1 MLKGRALMSEKREQW
16 GSKFGMLMAAAGSA
30 IGLGNI
36 WRFPYITGK
45 YGGAVFVLTYLIV
58 VCLIGL
64 SLMMAEQAIG
74 RAGKSDAVGSLL
86 RLGGKKW
93 SIVGWMG
100 FIVAFIILSY
110 YAVIAGWTLAYF
122 CGSVD
127 VFGSLLQGA
136 AQGKAAELF
145 GSFVSNP
152 GYCIAFFLVV
162 MFVTATIVYRGIA
175 GGVEASCKILM
186 PTLFVILLML
196 VVRAVTLPGASKGI
210 SFYLKPDFAKLTAEG
225 ILAAIGQAFYS
236 LSLAMGIMIVYGS
249 YFTEDTSI
257 PRSACT
263 ISLLDTSVAFLA
275 GLVIF
280 PSALAFGIEPNAG
293 VALTFITLPSVFA
306 QMPAGMIFSAGFFL
320 LLFIAA
326 LTSCISLFEVAVAFG
341 IDHLGFERKKST
353 VIMAILITLL
363 GIPSALSVGGHFP
376 KICGMDCLDFFD
388 YVTNNLIMPIGG
400 ILLTI
405 FAGWVWTE
413 GAKAEL
419 TNHGKY
425 DFKLYKV
432 WLFICRIVAPIAIF
446 VILAADIYGKFFK
459 K

>member
-1 MLKGRALMSEKREQW
+1 MSGKREQW
-16 GSKFGMLMAAAGSA
+16 GRKFGMLMAAAGSA

-45 YGGAVFVLTYLIV
+45 YGGAVFVLTYLII

-64 SLMMAEQAIG
+64 SLMIAEHAIG

-86 RLGGKKW
+86 KLGGKKW

-100 FIVAFIILSY
+100 FIVAFVILSY

-145 GSFVSNP
+145 GGFVSNP

-175 GGVEASCKILM
+175 KGVEASCKILM
-186 PTLFVILLML
+186 PTLFVILLLL

-236 LSLAMGIMIVYGS
+236 LSLAMGVMIVYGS

-306 QMPAGMIFSAGFFL
+306 QMPAGMIFSAGFFM

-353 VIMAILITLL
+353 VIMSILITLL

-376 KICGMDCLDFFD
+376 KIFGMDCLDFFD

-400 ILLTI
+400 ILITI
-405 FAGWVWTE
+405 FAGWVWTK
-413 GAKAEL
+413 GAKEEL

-432 WLFICRIVAPIAIF
+432 WLFICRIVAPVAIF
-446 VILAADIYGKFFK
+446 IILAADINGKFFK